1 MEPRMWL
8 GHDVDDGE
16 LVSVEEE
23 EEEPFLQYFKV
34 LLLYLFKAHRTGI
47 RVLNCRGKVESHQG

>member
-1 MEPRMWL
+1 MEPRRWL

-23 EEEPFLQYFKV
+23 EEEPSLQYFKV
-34 LLLYLFKAHRTGI
+34 PLLYLFMAHRTGI
-47 RVLNCRGKVESHQG
+47 RSPKLQRES